1 VKKPSDFGRYL
12 RVQRVSR
19 NLTQVELG
27 AKLSVSGSHISAIE
41 LGTALPTRDVFLG
54 IIRVFDIPLTD
65 HPALKR
71 LAYGSQPICFPIKHY
86 PPAAESL
93 LRKLRSRLNSGT
105 ITEPDLAALSRL
117 IDSFPGR

>member
-1 VKKPSDFGRYL
+1 VKRPSDFGRYL

-19 NLTQVELG
+19 NLTQAELG
-27 AKLSVSGSHISAIE
+27 AKLGVSGSHISAIE
-41 LGTALPTRDVFLG
+41 LGVTLPTRDVFLG
-54 IIRVFDIPLTD
+54 IIRIFDIPLTD

-71 LAYGSQPICFPIKHY
+71 LAYGAPPLCFHVNKY
-86 PPAAESL
+86 PLVAEQM
-93 LRKLRSRLNSGT
+93 LRRLKGRLDSGT